1 MYKSGNVQIYRKV
14 DKNSTWYLNPDNKL
28 PGREICITF
37 LLILPISVYCEYMY
51 IVKYN
56 LRNSDEIKLLFMRLE
71 TFRRSFIP
79 YALKLWNL
87 LSVQDGTI
95 SRVDDFKTSLSE
107 IFNTDSKIL
116 YYYGQRWA
124 NVYHARMR
132 IGYSGLHYNLHT
144 DLHVINSPS
153 CRCGAP
159 QETAYHYFMEC
170 ILYDDHHLELI
181 DVVFAICPF
190 KLKTLMHGNEDL
202 SYKDNCRI
210 FDAVHK

>member
-1 MYKSGNVQIYRKV
+1 
-14 DKNSTWYLNPDNKL
+14 
-28 PGREICITF
+28 
-37 LLILPISVYCEYMY
+37 
-51 IVKYN
+51 
-56 LRNSDEIKLLFMRLE
+56 MRLE

-87 LSVQDGTI
+87 LSIQDRTI
-95 SRVDDFKTSLSE
+95 SCVYEFKPSLSE

-124 NVYHARMR
+124 NVHHSRMR
-132 IGYSGLHYNLHT
+132 IGCSGLNYDLHT
-144 DLHVINSPS
+144 NLHVINSPS

-170 ILYDDHHLELI
+170 ILYDDQRLELI
-181 DVVFAICPF
+181 DVVSAICPF
-190 KLKTLMHGNEDL
+190 EFNL

-210 FDAVHK
+210 FDAVHKYLEVTKRFC